1 MISRRF
7 LITTG
12 TATLTAT
19 ITGTLGLAGLP
30 AIGHAADAAPP
41 ATEGPRF
48 VGSPTAP
55 VTVEE
60 FFSLTCTHCAHFSN
74 TTMPDVLAKL
84 VNTGKLRIV
93 YHDFPLDAVALE
105 AAMIA
110 RYLPPAQYFPF
121 CSALFAS
128 QDTWAFAPGINYT
141 DQLWKMAALAGM
153 SRTTFDRAIADAAL
167 KNWIQTQQVADEK
180 MYNIEATPTFLING
194 KPQAGDMSYDEFV
207 SAIGLTG

>member
-7 LITTG
+7 LVTTG
-12 TATLTAT
+12 AA
-19 ITGTLGLAGLP
+19 TLGLAAFPGL
-30 AIGHAADAAPP
+30 GHAADATTP
-41 ATEGPRF
+41 ATEGPRTL
-48 VGSPTAP
+48 GSPNAP

-74 TTMPDVLAKL
+74 ATMPEVIDKL
-84 VNTGKLRIV
+84 INPGKLRMV

-105 AAMIA
+105 AAMVA
-110 RYLPPAQYFPF
+110 RWLPAAQYFPF

-128 QDTWAFAPGINYT
+128 QDSWAFAPGINYT

-153 SRTTFDRAIADAAL
+153 SRPTFDKAVADTSL

-180 MYNIEATPTFLING
+180 IYNIEATPTFLING
-194 KPQAGDMSYDEFV
+194 KPQAGDMSYDDFV

>member
-7 LITTG
+7 LMTTS
-12 TATLTAT
+12 AAA
-19 ITGTLGLAGLP
+19 LGVAAVP
-30 AIGHAADAAPP
+30 AMARAADATPP

-74 TTMPDVLAKL
+74 TTMPDVLTKL
-84 VNTGKLRIV
+84 VDTGKLRIV

-110 RYLPPAQYFPF
+110 RWLPATQYFPF

-153 SRTTFDRAIADAAL
+153 SRPTFDHAIADEAL
-167 KNWIQTQQVADEK
+167 KSWIQTRQVADEK

-194 KPQAGDMSYDEFV
+194 KAQAGDMSYSDFV